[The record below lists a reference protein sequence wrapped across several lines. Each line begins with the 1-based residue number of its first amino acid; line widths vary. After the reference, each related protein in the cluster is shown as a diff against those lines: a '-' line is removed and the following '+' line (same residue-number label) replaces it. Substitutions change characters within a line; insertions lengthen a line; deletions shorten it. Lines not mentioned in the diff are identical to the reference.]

1 MLDAVSTSHLGYPPD
16 QKSPNIGVRLGFI
29 CRIPEGKR
37 PSRIGTGNAHEREM
51 TDVYAAEFPSICSS
65 GDSGR
70 NARHGANAFGGRA
83 GRQRNAQRR
92 IDSGLFT
99 GMDSSLLSLVRAAR
113 IGGWPDHQFVPLGGA
128 GGRGSGRFAGFASQQ
143 GWDQQLRPT
152 GRGLQKSDPTALGGR
167 RGQAIRRNIA
177 CRRYLS
183 EPFEP
188 VLALANAFYL
198 QAADDADDSAAGQDH
213 DLVRWLQ

>member
-1 MLDAVSTSHLGYPPD
+1 MYSWPGWAKALTCAHQKTGETLVVLGLRTRNRLSWVSVWGSSGEYR
-16 QKSPNIGVRLGFI
+16 N
-29 CRIPEGKR
+29 GKC

-51 TDVYAAEFPSICSS
+51 ADVYAAGFPSICSS
-65 GDSGR
+65 GDGGR

-128 GGRGSGRFAGFASQQ
+128 GGRGSGLFAGFAS
-143 GWDQQLRPT
+143 
-152 GRGLQKSDPTALGGR
+152 
-167 RGQAIRRNIA
+167 
-177 CRRYLS
+177 
-183 EPFEP
+183 
-188 VLALANAFYL
+188 
-198 QAADDADDSAAGQDH
+198 
-213 DLVRWLQ
+213 